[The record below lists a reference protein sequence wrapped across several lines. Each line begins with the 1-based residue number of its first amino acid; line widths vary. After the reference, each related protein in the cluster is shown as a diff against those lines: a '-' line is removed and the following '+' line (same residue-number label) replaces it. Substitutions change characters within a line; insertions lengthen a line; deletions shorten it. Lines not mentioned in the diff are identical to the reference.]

1 MAKSRKV
8 SSISK
13 EFDGKEVQGKLI
25 ERSGLF
31 GSQVTKEV
39 FKMPG
44 GGRHVEKIRT
54 NKKGDVISRISKDT
68 KVNPFKKG
76 GAVKRN
82 NYEKD

>member
-44 GGRHVEKIRT
+44 GGRHVEKIKT

-76 GAVKRN
+76 GAVK
-82 NYEKD
+82 KIVKKK